1 MCCREGGGGRRSLA
15 GEAAEVGRGAADG
28 PAHLGEVKEVA
39 VVTRSV
45 HLAHAGVRMA
55 GGHPC

>member
-1 MCCREGGGGRRSLA
+1 MCCREGGGGRRNLA
-15 GEAAEVGRGAADG
+15 GEAAEVGRVLLAGR
-28 PAHLGEVKEVA
+28 PHVGEVRELA

-45 HLAHAGVRMA
+45 HLADAGVRMA